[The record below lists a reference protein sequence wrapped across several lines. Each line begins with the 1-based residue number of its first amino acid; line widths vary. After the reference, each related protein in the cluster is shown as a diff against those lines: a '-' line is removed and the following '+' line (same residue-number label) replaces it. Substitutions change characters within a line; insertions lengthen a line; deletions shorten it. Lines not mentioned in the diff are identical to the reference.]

1 MELNNVLVYDLC
13 SAYSVG
19 YAMTQQIQELADQAK
34 KSVPKGILAPDLWI
48 KEYNR
53 ILGELIA
60 EECAS
65 MCMSQ
70 ADRRNIRRAFGIP
83 VESDVKYKG
92 PDADGSIT
100 SQYTRPYN
108 LPNGVTNKNP

>member
-1 MELNNVLVYDLC
+1 
-13 SAYSVG
+13 
-19 YAMTQQIQELADQAK
+19 MTNRIQILADRAK
-34 KSVPKGILAPDLWI
+34 ESVPRGILAPDQWI
-48 KEYNR
+48 QEYNR

-70 ADRRNIRRAFGIP
+70 ADRKNIRRAFGIP
-83 VESDVKYKG
+83 VESDVKYYG

-100 SQYTRPYN
+100 SQYTRKYN
-108 LPNGVTNKNP
+108 LPNGVTNENP